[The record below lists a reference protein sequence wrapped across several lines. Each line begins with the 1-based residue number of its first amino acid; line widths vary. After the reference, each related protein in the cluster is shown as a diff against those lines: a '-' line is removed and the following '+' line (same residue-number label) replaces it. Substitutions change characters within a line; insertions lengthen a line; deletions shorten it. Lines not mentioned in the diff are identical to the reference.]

1 MQTKVST
8 KGQVVLPGAIRR
20 RLGIVTGDPLHAE
33 VKDGRIILT
42 PQKKR
47 PHSLKIVRDPR
58 TGLPALS
65 AGPKGRR
72 LTHREVKEILADFP

>member
-20 RLGIVTGDPLHAE
+20 RLGIQTGDPLHAE

-42 PQKKR
+42 PQSKR
-47 PHSLKIVRDPR
+47 PHAVRIVRDPR

-65 AGPKGRR
+65 AGPKARK
-72 LTHREVKEILADFP
+72 LTHREVKDILSDFP